1 MNMKKLAVCVLS
13 VLSLSSMAFGAHVAS
28 NQQLVDSALSAASVG
43 DSVGA
48 GVPFE
53 VRVNVIPKGP
63 ELGIFDENGNLY
75 DTVVFDH
82 GTKLAGKLPRSVV
95 KKSLILQRADGYAF
109 SATKA
114 GDVGTTT
121 YTGKFEVDS
130 TLYDEAT
137 NTLTLEKLS
146 SSTDKDNN
154 LVTMATELNFIKG
167 DREVSATD
175 TQLRS
180 EFNSVILAGTEAV
193 GGQYVGTGTIQASL
207 TVKSLGN

>member
-1 MNMKKLAVCVLS
+1 MKKITTILS
-13 VLSLSSMAFGAHVAS
+13 VLALSSLAFGAHVAS
-28 NQQLVDSALSAASVG
+28 NQQLVDSPIGMTTKG

-75 DTVVFDH
+75 DTIVFDH

-95 KKSLILQRADGYAF
+95 KKTVILQRADGYAF
-109 SATKA
+109 SADKN
-114 GDVGTTT
+114 GQVGSTT
-121 YTGKFEVDS
+121 YTGKFAVDS
-130 TLYDEAT
+130 TLYDESK

-146 SSTDKDNN
+146 SSTDTDNT
-154 LVTMATELNFIKG
+154 VKTMKTELNFIKG
-167 DREVSATD
+167 DRNVSATD
-175 TQLRS
+175 NQLRT

-193 GGQYVGTGTIQASL
+193 GGQYVGTGTIQATL
-207 TVKSLGN
+207 TVK

>member
-13 VLSLSSMAFGAHVAS
+13 VLSLSSIAFGAHVAS
-28 NQQLVDSALSAASVG
+28 NQQLVDSALSAGTVG

-109 SATKA
+109 SANA
-114 GDVGTTT
+114 DGVVGKTT

-130 TLYDEAT
+130 TLYDKAT

-146 SSTDKDNN
+146 SSTDKNDN
-154 LVTMATELNFIKG
+154 LVTMRTELNFIKG

-175 TQLRS
+175 NQLRS

>member
-1 MNMKKLAVCVLS
+1 MKMKKLALCVLS
-13 VLSLSSMAFGAHVAS
+13 VLALSSMAFGARVAS
-28 NQQLVDSALSAASVG
+28 NQQLVDSPIGVTTKG

-82 GTKLAGKLPRSVV
+82 GTKLAGNLPRSVV
-95 KKSLILQRADGYAF
+95 KKTLILQRADGYAF
-109 SATKA
+109 SADA
-114 GDVGTTT
+114 DGEVGTTT
-121 YTGKFEVDS
+121 YTGKFSVDS
-130 TLYDEAT
+130 TLYDETT

-154 LVTMATELNFIKG
+154 LVTMKTELNFIKG

-175 TQLRS
+175 NQLRT
-180 EFNSVILAGTEAV
+180 EFNSVILAGTPAV

-207 TVKSLGN
+207 TVK

>member
-1 MNMKKLAVCVLS
+1 MKMKKLAVCVLS
-13 VLSLSSMAFGAHVAS
+13 VLALSSMAFGAHIAS
-28 NQQLVDSALSAASVG
+28 NQQLVDSALSATTTG

-109 SATKA
+109 SADKS
-114 GDVGTTT
+114 GQVGTTT

-130 TLYDEAT
+130 TLYDEET

-146 SSTDKDNN
+146 SSTDENN
-154 LVTMATELNFIKG
+154 DLVTMATELNFIKG
-167 DREVSATD
+167 ERTVTATD
-175 TQLRS
+175 NQLRS

-207 TVKSLGN
+207 TVKTTGN

>member
-28 NQQLVDSALSAASVG
+28 NQQLVDSALSAG
-43 DSVGA
+43 TVGA

-109 SATKA
+109 SANA
-114 GDVGTTT
+114 DGVVGKTT

-130 TLYDEAT
+130 TLYDKAT

-146 SSTDKDNN
+146 SSTDENDN
-154 LVTMATELNFIKG
+154 LVTMKTELNFIKG

-175 TQLRS
+175 NQLRS